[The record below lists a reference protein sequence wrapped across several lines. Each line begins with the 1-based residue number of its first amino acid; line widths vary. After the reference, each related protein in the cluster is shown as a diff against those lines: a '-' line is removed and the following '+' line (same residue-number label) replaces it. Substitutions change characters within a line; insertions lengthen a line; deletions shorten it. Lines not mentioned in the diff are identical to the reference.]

1 MQTAFILPLLEQIK
15 SKAAD
20 LTGIRGVALDFAFAL
35 IIVLFFAVL
44 AEVIYHLVYNVLPR
58 VTART
63 RTKLDDELL
72 KALQGPIRLLIIIIG
87 LSLALHTIAFSY
99 EQFKL
104 IDQFF
109 TVLAIFIG
117 AYFVVKIIEGFARW
131 YMMEVAPK
139 TVSPIDDQLVP
150 FLNRLFKIFVIAIA
164 VLVALSAIGYEIT
177 PLIAGIGIAGIAIAL
192 AAQAS
197 LTDIFSSLNIM
208 ADRPYRVGD
217 RIKFVGREDQKGD
230 VIDIGIRSTRIK
242 LEDDTLLVVPNS
254 IMAREKIINENDPDP
269 RLRLSLPIPVSYKAD
284 VDKVTSILLDAA
296 AQTPGVVKEPSPIAL
311 IVEFG
316 DYSMKMEL
324 RVWAENPRLWKIVPD
339 RLYRL
344 ILKRFKEEGIEIPY
358 PVRIVRKADDFE
370 LEFR

>member
-20 LTGIRGVALDFAFAL
+20 LTEIRGVILDFAFAL

-150 FLNRLFKIFVIAIA
+150 FLSRLFKIFVIAIA

-177 PLIAGIGIAGIAIAL
+177 PLIAGIGRAGIAIAL

-217 RIKFVGREDQKGD
+217 RIK
-230 VIDIGIRSTRIK
+230 
-242 LEDDTLLVVPNS
+242 
-254 IMAREKIINENDPDP
+254 
-269 RLRLSLPIPVSYKAD
+269 
-284 VDKVTSILLDAA
+284 
-296 AQTPGVVKEPSPIAL
+296 
-311 IVEFG
+311 
-316 DYSMKMEL
+316 
-324 RVWAENPRLWKIVPD
+324 
-339 RLYRL
+339 
-344 ILKRFKEEGIEIPY
+344 
-358 PVRIVRKADDFE
+358 
-370 LEFR
+370 

>member
-1 MQTAFILPLLEQIK
+1 MQTTFILPLLEQIK
-15 SKAAD
+15 SRTAD
-20 LTGIRGVALDFAFAL
+20 LTGISGSTLDFAFAL

-44 AEVIYHLVYNVLPR
+44 AELVYHLVYNVLPKM
-58 VTART
+58 TART
-63 RTKLDDELL
+63 KTKLDDELL
-72 KALQGPIRLLIIIIG
+72 KALQGPIRLLVIIIG

-109 TVLAIFIG
+109 AVLAIFIG
-117 AYFVVKIIEGFARW
+117 AYFVVKIIEAFSRW

-139 TVSPIDDQLVP
+139 TLSPIDDQLVP
-150 FLNRLFKIFVIAIA
+150 FLNRIFKIFIIVIA

-177 PLIAGIGIAGIAIAL
+177 PLIAGVGIAGVAIAL

-197 LTDIFSSLNIM
+197 LTDIFGSLNIM
-208 ADRPYRVGD
+208 ADRPYKVGD

-230 VIDIGIRSTRIK
+230 IIDIGIRSTRIK
-242 LEDDTLLVVPNS
+242 LEDDTLLVIPNS
-254 IMAREKIINENDPDP
+254 IMAREKIINESDPDP
-269 RLRLSLPIPVSYKAD
+269 RMRVSLPIPVSYRAD
-284 VDKVTSILLDAA
+284 VEKVTSILLDAA
-296 AQTPGVVKEPSPIAL
+296 AQTKGVVKDPSPVAL
-311 IVEFG
+311 IVGFG

-324 RVWAENPRLWKIVPD
+324 RIWIENPKLWRIVPD

-370 LEFR
+370 LEFH